1 MRAISVLFVLTM
13 LVWPADAHAQSF
25 TMHASGG
32 PTITDSGYSVAAGLG
47 VIATS
52 HLTFDFNVER
62 THLSSEVTRGTRGV
76 ISSFR
81 GGTLTLG
88 AAQLRVSVFDSNR
101 VGPYG
106 VVGFAAGVSR
116 PNVNELFPNPT
127 TNDVRAMFFGGGI
140 HAPLTDRVSA
150 FADVRMMIGAE
161 GIEGIVAVVPLRAG
175 LAFRI

>member
-1 MRAISVLFVLTM
+1 VRAIPGLFVLVV
-13 LVWPADAHAQSF
+13 LVGPADAQAQAF

-32 PTITDSGYSVAAGLG
+32 PTITDSGYSVAAGVG

-62 THLSSEVTRGTRGV
+62 TYLSTEVTRDTRSV

-116 PNVNELFPNPT
+116 PNVNDLFPKPI
-127 TNDVRAMFFGGGI
+127 TNGVRAMFFGGGI
-140 HAPLTDRVSA
+140 HAPLTDHVSA
-150 FADVRMMIGAE
+150 FADVRITIGVE
-161 GIEGIVAVVPLRAG
+161 GIDGIVAVVPLRAG
-175 LAFRI
+175 LAFRF